1 MYAGLEGKRVLI
13 TAGAAGLGALLGRQF
28 IAEGAKV
35 HCCDIDE
42 TALSVLRQSSPD
54 ITQSHADVS
63 DPAAVDRTFTEA
75 LESLGGLDILV
86 NNAGI
91 AGPTASVED
100 MSFEDWSRT
109 MQINIDG
116 QFLFA
121 NRAIPHLKSAGGGVI
136 INLSSVAGLIGC
148 ARRAPYV
155 ASKWAVIGF
164 TKTLAMELG
173 ASNIRVNAICPGAL
187 TGDRMDRVI
196 AGEAAATGLTEA
208 EVRERTTQS
217 NSLRR
222 FIDPEDIT
230 SMILFLCS
238 DASAKMTGQAITV
251 DGHTET
257 MR

>member
-1 MYAGLEGKRVLI
+1 MYTGLEGKRVLI

-28 IAEGAKV
+28 IDEGAKV
-35 HCCDIDE
+35 HCCDVDE
-42 TALSVLRQSSPD
+42 TALSALRQSSPD
-54 ITQSHADVS
+54 ITQSNADVS

-121 NRAIPHLKSAGGGVI
+121 NRAIPLLKSAGGGVI

-217 NSLRR
+217 NSLRS